1 MKSLEREGLITAHEI
16 AVRKGYNDL
25 VPILEPKLYHII
37 PSSSLEKLEANVHN
51 LMQNLAGDKVSK
63 IALICPILSGK
74 SNTYS
79 PTTP

>member
-1 MKSLEREGLITAHEI
+1 MTAHEI

-37 PSSSLEKLEANVHN
+37 PSSSLEKLETNVHN

-63 IALICPILSGK
+63 VAIICPIFQEKK
-74 SNTYS
+74 S
-79 PTTP
+79 